1 MTDVGFSQSAS
12 SILNSYLRSTRLTP
26 TTANPKMRPQFTPD
40 GEASTSARHHSV
52 FPGPLGSYDDTDGRR
67 ATSLSPICP
76 DAPGLSCYEFAAT
89 PGVPPVNPSLTAVE
103 GIEVG
108 HYTDLTHATGC
119 TVAICRQGAV
129 GGVDVRGGSP
139 GTRETDLLRPAHRVD
154 RVHAVVLSG
163 GSAFGLDSASGVVGY
178 LEEEGVG
185 FQAGPALVPIVSAAI
200 LFDLGLISS
209 EIRPGPEEG
218 RAACRTASNAPVPD
232 GTVGAGTG
240 ATVAKGRGREFTLKS
255 GIGSA
260 SIRLP
265 LGPVVAALVAVN
277 AYGGVVDHR
286 TGQVIAGPRSEDG
299 RRMADPVDLLLEQ
312 VQDAPGES
320 MSNTTIGIVATDAP
334 LTREEA
340 NYLAMLSHDGLAMT
354 VRPCH
359 TMRDGDTMFALATG
373 RHLGI
378 FDLTTLGAAAAEVT
392 ARAVIQ
398 AVRSATG
405 LGGVPAIGDLPND

>member
-1 MTDVGFSQSAS
+1 M
-12 SILNSYLRSTRLTP
+12 
-26 TTANPKMRPQFTPD
+26 
-40 GEASTSARHHSV
+40 
-52 FPGPLGSYDDTDGRR
+52 
-67 ATSLSPICP
+67 
-76 DAPGLSCYEFAAT
+76 
-89 PGVPPVNPSLTAVE
+89 NPSLTAVE

-119 TVAICRQGAV
+119 TVAICREGAI

-218 RAACRTASNAPVPD
+218 RAACRAASNAPVPD
-232 GTVGAGTG
+232 GTVGAGAG
-240 ATVAKGRGREFTLKS
+240 ATVAKVRGREFALKS

-265 LGPVVAALVAVN
+265 QGPVVAALVAVN

-299 RRMADPVDLLLEQ
+299 CGMADPVDLLLGQ

-405 LGGVPAIGDLPND
+405 LGGVPAIGELPND

>member
-1 MTDVGFSQSAS
+1 MGLSQSVS

-26 TTANPKMRPQFTPD
+26 TTANPKMGPQFTPD

-52 FPGPLGSYDDTDGRR
+52 LPGPLGSYDDTDGRR
-67 ATSLSPICP
+67 ATSLSPVCP
-76 DAPGLSCYEFAAT
+76 DAPGLSCYQFAAT

-185 FQAGPALVPIVSAAI
+185 FQVGPALVPIVSAAI

-218 RAACRTASNAPVPD
+218 RAACRTASTAPVPD

-265 LGPVVAALVAVN
+265 QGPVVAALVAVN

-286 TGQVIAGPRSEDG
+286 TGQVIAGPRAEDG

-320 MSNTTIGIVATDAP
+320 MSNTTIGIVATDAA

-340 NYLAMLSHDGLAMT
+340 NHLAMLSHDGLAMT

-373 RHLGI
+373 RHVGV

-398 AVRSATG
+398 AVRAATG
-405 LGGVPAIGDLPND
+405 LGGVPAIGELPND

>member
-1 MTDVGFSQSAS
+1 M
-12 SILNSYLRSTRLTP
+12 
-26 TTANPKMRPQFTPD
+26 
-40 GEASTSARHHSV
+40 
-52 FPGPLGSYDDTDGRR
+52 
-67 ATSLSPICP
+67 
-76 DAPGLSCYEFAAT
+76 
-89 PGVPPVNPSLTAVE
+89 NPSLTAVE

-185 FQAGPALVPIVSAAI
+185 FQVGPALVPIVSAAI

-218 RAACRTASNAPVPD
+218 RAACRTASTAPVPD

-265 LGPVVAALVAVN
+265 QGPVVAALVAVN

-286 TGQVIAGPRSEDG
+286 TGQVIAGPRAEDG

-320 MSNTTIGIVATDAP
+320 MSNTTIGIVATDAA

-340 NYLAMLSHDGLAMT
+340 NHLAMLSHDGLAMT

-373 RHLGI
+373 HHLGI

-392 ARAVIQ
+392 ARSVIQ

-405 LGGVPAIGDLPND
+405 LGGVPAIGELPND

>member
-1 MTDVGFSQSAS
+1 
-12 SILNSYLRSTRLTP
+12 
-26 TTANPKMRPQFTPD
+26 
-40 GEASTSARHHSV
+40 
-52 FPGPLGSYDDTDGRR
+52 
-67 ATSLSPICP
+67 
-76 DAPGLSCYEFAAT
+76 
-89 PGVPPVNPSLTAVE
+89 
-103 GIEVG
+103 
-108 HYTDLTHATGC
+108 
-119 TVAICRQGAV
+119 
-129 GGVDVRGGSP
+129 
-139 GTRETDLLRPAHRVD
+139 
-154 RVHAVVLSG
+154 
-163 GSAFGLDSASGVVGY
+163 
-178 LEEEGVG
+178 
-185 FQAGPALVPIVSAAI
+185 VSAAI

-209 EIRPGPEEG
+209 EVRPGPEEG
-218 RAACRTASNAPVPD
+218 RAACRAASAAPVVE
-232 GTVGAGTG
+232 GTVGAGAG

-265 LGPVVAALVAVN
+265 QGPVVAALVAVN

-286 TGQVIAGPRSEDG
+286 TGQVIAGPRAEDG

-320 MSNTTIGIVATDAP
+320 MSNTTIGIVATDAA

-340 NYLAMLSHDGLAMT
+340 NHLAMLSHDGLAMT

-373 RHLGI
+373 RHVGV

-392 ARAVIQ
+392 ARSVIQ

-405 LGGVPAIGDLPND
+405 LGGVPAIGELPND

>member
-1 MTDVGFSQSAS
+1 M
-12 SILNSYLRSTRLTP
+12 
-26 TTANPKMRPQFTPD
+26 
-40 GEASTSARHHSV
+40 
-52 FPGPLGSYDDTDGRR
+52 
-67 ATSLSPICP
+67 
-76 DAPGLSCYEFAAT
+76 
-89 PGVPPVNPSLTAVE
+89 NPSLTAVE

-163 GSAFGLDSASGVVGY
+163 GSAFGLDSASGVVGF
-178 LEEEGVG
+178 LEDGGVG

-209 EIRPGPEEG
+209 EVRPGPEEG
-218 RAACRTASNAPVPD
+218 RAACRAASAAPVPD

-240 ATVAKGRGREFTLKS
+240 ATVAKGRGRDFALKS
-255 GIGSA
+255 GIGSG

-265 LGPVVAALVAVN
+265 QGPVVAALVAVN

-299 RRMADPVDLLLEQ
+299 RGMADPVDLLLAQ
-312 VQDAPGES
+312 VQDSPGDS

-359 TMRDGDTMFALATG
+359 TMRDGDTMFALATC
-373 RHLGI
+373 RHMGA

-398 AVRSATG
+398 AVRAATG
-405 LGGVPAIGDLPND
+405 LGGVPAIGELPND

>member
-1 MTDVGFSQSAS
+1 MGFSQSAS

-26 TTANPKMRPQFTPD
+26 TTANPKMGPQFTPD

-76 DAPGLSCYEFAAT
+76 DAPGLSCYQFAAT

-108 HYTDLTHATGC
+108 HYTDLNHATGC

-163 GSAFGLDSASGVVGY
+163 GSAFGLDSASGVVAF
-178 LEEEGVG
+178 LEDEGVG

-218 RAACRTASNAPVPD
+218 RAACRTASTAPVPD

-240 ATVAKGRGREFTLKS
+240 ATVAKGRGRDFALKS

-260 SIRLP
+260 SIPLP
-265 LGPVVAALVAVN
+265 QGPVVAALVAVN

-286 TGQVIAGPRSEDG
+286 SGQVIAGPRSEDG
-299 RRMADPVDLLLEQ
+299 RRMADPVDLLLAQ

-334 LTREEA
+334 LTREET

-373 RHLGI
+373 RHTGA

-405 LGGVPAIGDLPND
+405 LGGVPAIGELPND